1 MTWLLHNLPTWLIGV
16 LIIGAFVVLAVLG
29 LLVFRRFT
37 EKRLSINEEMNN
49 DIIFFASAIGVFYS
63 LMAGLMSV
71 AVWGN
76 YASVQDLV
84 SQEAS
89 SIAALYRDVT
99 SLPEPTRTGLQQQ
112 LREYNA
118 FIIEQTWPAQR
129 RGLILDEAT
138 RKVNAFAD
146 SLFAFN
152 PATLGE
158 QARYAETLRQFNHM
172 IELRRKRISSLE
184 SALPP
189 VMWGIMLIGAML
201 SVTVT
206 YLLKINTPIQAVLT
220 AFLATFIGLVVF
232 VMAGLDSPLTGP
244 LAIKPK
250 AYQVVQDRLI
260 NLK

>member
-1 MTWLLHNLPTWLIGV
+1 MSWLYRNLPTWSIGV
-16 LIIGAFVVLAVLG
+16 LIIGAFMVLSVLG
-29 LLVFRRFT
+29 LLVFRRLAQG
-37 EKRLSINEEMNN
+37 RLSLSEEMNN

-89 SIAALYRDVT
+89 SIGALYRDVT
-99 SLPEPTRTGLQQQ
+99 SLPEPARSELQQQ

-118 FIIEQTWPAQR
+118 FIIESTWPAQR
-129 RGLILDEAT
+129 RGLVLDEAT
-138 RKVNAFAD
+138 RKVNALAD
-146 SLFAFN
+146 RLFAFN
-152 PATLGE
+152 PETLGE

-172 IELRRKRISSLE
+172 IELRRKRIGSL
-184 SALPP
+184 SGALPP
-189 VMWGIMLIGAML
+189 VMWGIMLIGAAL
-201 SVTVT
+201 SVSVT
-206 YLLKINTPIQAVLT
+206 YLLKINTGVQAMLT
-220 AFLATFIGLVVF
+220 AFLATFIGLVIF

-244 LAIKPK
+244 LAIEPT
-250 AYQVVQDRLI
+250 AYQIIQERLI

>member
-29 LLVFRRFT
+29 LLVFRRLT
-37 EKRLSINEEMNN
+37 RAQVSLNEEMNN

-99 SLPEPTRTGLQQQ
+99 SLPEPTRTGLQRQ
-112 LREYNA
+112 LRDYNA

-172 IELRRKRISSLE
+172 IELRRKRIGSLE

-250 AYQVVQDRLI
+250 AYEVVQDRLI

>member
-1 MTWLLHNLPTWLIGV
+1 
-16 LIIGAFVVLAVLG
+16 
-29 LLVFRRFT
+29 
-37 EKRLSINEEMNN
+37 
-49 DIIFFASAIGVFYS
+49 
-63 LMAGLMSV
+63 
-71 AVWGN
+71 
-76 YASVQDLV
+76 VQDIV
-84 SQEAS
+84 SQEAAA
-89 SIAALYRDVT
+89 IAALYRDVT
-99 SLPEPTRTGLQQQ
+99 SLPEPTRSRLQQQ

-152 PATLGE
+152 PTTLGE

-206 YLLKINTPIQAVLT
+206 YLLKIDTPIQAMLT
-220 AFLATFIGLVVF
+220 AFLATFIGLVIF

-244 LAIKPK
+244 LAIKPS

-260 NLK
+260 SLE

>member
-16 LIIGAFVVLAVLG
+16 LIIGSFAVLSVLG
-29 LLVFRRFT
+29 LLLFRRFT
-37 EKRLSINEEMNN
+37 QARLNLNEEMNN

-76 YASVQDLV
+76 YASVQDIV

-89 SIAALYRDVT
+89 SIAALYRDAT
-99 SLPEPTRTGLQQQ
+99 SLPEPARTGLQQQ

-129 RGLILDEAT
+129 RGVILDDAT
-138 RKVNAFAD
+138 RRVNVLAD

-172 IELRRKRISSLE
+172 VELRRKRINSLGG
-184 SALPP
+184 ALPP
-189 VMWGIMLIGAML
+189 VMWGIMLIGAVL
-201 SVTVT
+201 SLTVT
-206 YLLKINTPIQAVLT
+206 YLLKIDTPIQVMLT

-232 VMAGLDSPLTGP
+232 VMAGLDSPLSGP
-244 LAIKPK
+244 LAIEPT
-250 AYQVVQDRLI
+250 AYQLVQDRLI

>member
-1 MTWLLHNLPTWLIGV
+1 
-16 LIIGAFVVLAVLG
+16 
-29 LLVFRRFT
+29 
-37 EKRLSINEEMNN
+37 MNN

-63 LMAGLMSV
+63 LVAGLMAV

-76 YASVQDLV
+76 YATVQDLV

-89 SIAALYRDVT
+89 SIGALYRDVT
-99 SLPEPTRTGLQQQ
+99 SLPEPARSELQQQ
-112 LREYNA
+112 LRDYNA
-118 FIIEQTWPAQR
+118 FVIEQVWPAQR
-129 RGLILDEAT
+129 DGRVLDEAT

-146 SLFAFN
+146 RLFRVN
-152 PATLGE
+152 PETLGE
-158 QARYAETLRQFNHM
+158 QARYLEALREFNVM
-172 IELRRKRISSLE
+172 IELRRKRIGSLGG
-184 SALPP
+184 ALLP
-189 VMWGIMLIGAML
+189 VMWGIMLIGAAL

-206 YLLKINTPIQAVLT
+206 YLLKINTGVQMVLT

-244 LAIKPK
+244 LAINPD